1 MTSRHGLAMS
11 RKKFVTLMLIAIVIH
26 AAAAQDANK
35 VCKAPTFENVFGPL
49 SEQTKYTTSGPHLLN
64 DKRTGCNAGGKLCS
78 TTIDCA
84 EGYYKVG
91 AAIKLWC
98 HPHRDPK
105 SQWSLSKKCLPKV
118 LDFACKFT
126 AGPAIKCDWKNDI
139 PTIPRAKYF
148 LQMFYETSRIPWESE
163 RLIAFPKKSTTGATF
178 QFTDSAI
185 STNTIYRA
193 MLWADVM
200 DLANDK
206 LFEKQVR
213 FYTWA
218 DVQPL
223 KGADDASKATGPAG
237 GSPGGPGDTE
247 RPNVPGDNTN

>member
-118 LDFACKFT
+118 SNFACKFMV
-126 AGPAIKCDWKNDI
+126 GPSIQCDWTNDI
-139 PTIPRAKYF
+139 QTIAGAKYF
-148 LQMFYETSRIPWESE
+148 LKMFYETSRIPWESE
-163 RLIAFPKKSTTGATF
+163 RLIAFPRNPPPVLPFSLPARPFPPTQSTEQCYG
-178 QFTDSAI
+178 Q
-185 STNTIYRA
+185 
-193 MLWADVM
+193 MLWIWPM
-200 DLANDK
+200 INC
-206 LFEKQVR
+206 
-213 FYTWA
+213 
-218 DVQPL
+218 
-223 KGADDASKATGPAG
+223 SKNKSDSILGQMFN
-237 GSPGGPGDTE
+237 
-247 RPNVPGDNTN
+247 R